1 MEHISSQKGVHNE
14 EKVKLCCKPSYQI
27 RKLRNKGAII
37 ILVWNF
43 LAIST
48 YSYLE
53 KATNVPY
60 AKHIGKQTFGF
71 TLPLAGWLAE
81 GDVLEHMDHVDRLNA
96 GYSKLSSSSVSRE
109 LQPNP
114 HYNLVCGCPGNHH
127 RIGRIPS
134 KFNWPRLSTTQVYS
148 SQAY

>member
-1 MEHISSQKGVHNE
+1 MQQNESHTDMVEELSKANMENISSQKGVHNE
-14 EKVKLCCKPSYQI
+14 EEVKVCWKPSYQI

-60 AKHIGKQTFGF
+60 AKHIGK
-71 TLPLAGWLAE
+71 
-81 GDVLEHMDHVDRLNA
+81 
-96 GYSKLSSSSVSRE
+96 
-109 LQPNP
+109 
-114 HYNLVCGCPGNHH
+114 
-127 RIGRIPS
+127 
-134 KFNWPRLSTTQVYS
+134 
-148 SQAY
+148 